1 MLKFVLDIKDY
12 TPQQLKKFLTPIDVQ
27 KEFGIDKDKLKYLR
41 ECSRDEGKLR
51 GPQYLQDG
59 LMIMY
64 QRKSVI
70 IWINKS
76 MFQASETSETREN
89 IKTSKTNRN

>member
-1 MLKFVLDIKDY
+1 MLDLKDY
-12 TPQQLKKFLTPIDVQ
+12 TPQQLKKFLAPNDVQ

-76 MFQASETSETREN
+76 MFQPSETSETREIIQKNKTN
-89 IKTSKTNRN
+89 IK

>member
-1 MLKFVLDIKDY
+1 MLDLKDY
-12 TPQQLKKFLTPIDVQ
+12 TPQQLKKFLAPIDVQ

-59 LMIMY
+59 LIVMY

-76 MFQASETSETREN
+76 MFQASETSETRE
-89 IKTSKTNRN
+89 TARTNKSHTN

>member
-1 MLKFVLDIKDY
+1 MLDLKDY
-12 TPQQLKKFLTPIDVQ
+12 TPQQLKKFLAPIDVQ

-41 ECSRDEGKLR
+41 ECSRDEGRLR

-70 IWINKS
+70 TWINNS
-76 MFQASETSETREN
+76 MFQPSETRETRETVKQN
-89 IKTSKTNRN
+89 KANVK